1 MSKSSVQSVQ
11 IKSIQKIWQ
20 KIAQK
25 ITYKLHQV
33 IQKLYDLA
41 KKVKKLEKRVKYWN
55 AWYNYLLTSLV
66 KYCNQGDSDLKNA
79 TLEIILTSTSNKVS
93 GGGWRNQAGEV
104 FSIILHFFIRIWCN
118 SAKKLFHLINALHYP
133 IWHQHCRKVTI
144 WGNPSLF

>member
-1 MSKSSVQSVQ
+1 MSKRSVQSVQ

-93 GGGWRNQAGEV
+93 GGGWRNQAGEFFFYHLTFFHPDMV
-104 FSIILHFFIRIWCN
+104 QLSKKAFSLNKCPPLSN
-118 SAKKLFHLINALHYP
+118 LTSTL
-133 IWHQHCRKVTI
+133 
-144 WGNPSLF
+144 